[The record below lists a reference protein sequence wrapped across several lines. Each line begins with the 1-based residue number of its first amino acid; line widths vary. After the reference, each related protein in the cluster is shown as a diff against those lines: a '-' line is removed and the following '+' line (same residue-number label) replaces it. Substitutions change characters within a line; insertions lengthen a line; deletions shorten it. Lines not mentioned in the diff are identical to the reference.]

1 MRINYLSEPL
11 FYSPPIMQEQPKED
25 TDRLAVIGIIIA
37 LVSVGIIYLAWILFV
52 KDCIL
57 LYKAKKQR
65 TTTEIGFG
73 QTPQHRGGVVR
84 ANGTGNNVEQLRGP
98 EPVI

>member
-11 FYSPPIMQEQPKED
+11 FYPPPVIQQKDNED
-25 TDRLAVIGIIIA
+25 TDRMAVVGVIIA

-52 KDCIL
+52 KDCIP

-84 ANGTGNNVEQLRGP
+84 NNGTGNGENLRGP
-98 EPVI
+98 EPVM